1 MMTAEL
7 AGSFEAPIYGM
18 LAVRD
23 AIAKEDWGPG
33 QKPEIILHG
42 QPDGDSKPI
51 LPWDDESQV
60 TYVTFR
66 DMGAAFGIAILGVY
80 FVVVGQFGSFNLP
93 LMILT
98 PVPLTLIGIMI
109 GHWMFGGALHGDI
122 HDRFHR
128 ARRLP
133 SESAPQV
140 NKNG

>member
-1 MMTAEL
+1 M
-7 AGSFEAPIYGM
+7 
-18 LAVRD
+18 
-23 AIAKEDWGPG
+23 
-33 QKPEIILHG
+33 
-42 QPDGDSKPI
+42 
-51 LPWDDESQV
+51 V

-80 FVVVGQFGSFNLP
+80 FVVVGQFGSFKLP

-128 ARRLP
+128 ARRRHR
-133 SESAPQV
+133 APLDPAGGLHSGKRGTMPLRLVLLEAGAIGPTISHSLAISQE
-140 NKNG
+140 KPLG